1 MHRDNR
7 IRLPALTRLFAKIR
21 LWLRAH
27 RPLAWT
33 DALAPD
39 YRAWAPDP
47 PVIERLIR

>member
-1 MHRDNR
+1 MHSDNGNH
-7 IRLPALTRLFAKIR
+7 LPALPRLLGKLR
-21 LWLRAH
+21 SWLRAH